1 MTGVQTCALP
11 IFLALAAIVLLP
23 VTADAKKETTL
34 HRLTHVGRVVLD
46 KPIEIGKDNKGVKLE
61 TITFSGDEAIVIIW
75 NRTPASVK
83 AHVGLALYDKRN
95 FLLAAE
101 SDAASFTRTFTN
113 IRAGKQ
119 ANFKIKFDKF
129 VPNFK
134 EVAKYALVF
143 ITES

>member
-1 MTGVQTCALP
+1 MTRKAKLS
-11 IFLALAAIVLLP
+11 IFFLALAAMVLVP
-23 VTADAKKETTL
+23 VTADAEKETTL

-46 KPIEIGKDNKGVKLE
+46 HPIEIGKDNKGVKLE

-95 FLLAAE
+95 YLLAAE

-129 VPNFK
+129 MPNFK
-134 EVAKYALVF
+134 GVAKYALVF